1 MNQEYSERFNRV
13 LAYIDKHL
21 DEELSVERL
30 SRVAH
35 FSKFHFHRQ
44 FGDYVG
50 ISVARYTQLMR
61 LKRASYQLV
70 FTEQKRIIEIAL
82 AAGFENPESFSRAFK
97 LAFGQTP
104 SQFRKQPAWQPW
116 VERYRIPARMRTPP
130 MDVQIVDFPHTPIA
144 VLEHRG
150 PVDLL
155 NDSVRRFIDWRKQTG
170 LSPVRSSRTFGIAYD
185 DPNTT
190 APERFRFDIC
200 GSVREDVPEN
210 AHGIVN
216 KAIPAGRCARVQL
229 LGPHD
234 QIDTCAYFLYRDW
247 LPDSGEELRDFPLF
261 FHYINLMPDT
271 PEHELITDVYLP
283 LMPRSMQDLGR
294 QG

>member
-21 DEELSVERL
+21 DEALSVERL

-97 LAFGQTP
+97 QAFGQTP
-104 SQFRKQPAWQPW
+104 SQFASN
-116 VERYRIPARMRTPP
+116 PP
-130 MDVQIVDFPHTPIA
+130 
-144 VLEHRG
+144 G
-150 PVDLL
+150 
-155 NDSVRRFIDWRKQTG
+155 
-170 LSPVRSSRTFGIAYD
+170 SPGWSATAY
-185 DPNTT
+185 
-190 APERFRFDIC
+190 
-200 GSVREDVPEN
+200 
-210 AHGIVN
+210 
-216 KAIPAGRCARVQL
+216 L
-229 LGPHD
+229 
-234 QIDTCAYFLYRDW
+234 
-247 LPDSGEELRDFPLF
+247 
-261 FHYINLMPDT
+261 
-271 PEHELITDVYLP
+271 HE
-283 LMPRSMQDLGR
+283 
-294 QG
+294 